1 MKKLLTIFAWM
12 LSASLLISCKESI
25 TPTEIAP
32 ILTADSRVINVKQT
46 LLSKSWQFNEIEI
59 QAGENTQMVFSR
71 PRHIGLNNTITNLSI
86 NFKIDG
92 TMISQNEGE
101 VFQKGT
107 WKLINYD
114 TQLVLAMENQPVETF
129 EIETI
134 DNSLIQYSST
144 LKKDKADADT
154 WASTLSFLQAPDT
167 VSEIK
172 TIYKLSS
179 I

>member
-1 MKKLLTIFAWM
+1 
-12 LSASLLISCKESI
+12 
-25 TPTEIAP
+25 
-32 ILTADSRVINVKQT
+32 
-46 LLSKSWQFNEIEI
+46 
-59 QAGENTQMVFSR
+59 
-71 PRHIGLNNTITNLSI
+71 
-86 NFKIDG
+86 
-92 TMISQNEGE
+92 MISQNEGE